1 MLTSVRNGEAPRHL
15 VIVSGHHR
23 CAARIKVGE
32 AKQEAPMFW
41 SIIYEDVEEANLV
54 GKSINTC
61 VVPGIPDY
69 YHVQFK
75 FFLSE
80 ERIM

>member
-1 MLTSVRNGEAPRHL
+1 
-15 VIVSGHHR
+15 
-23 CAARIKVGE
+23 VGE